1 MAFKL
6 GAEGQLPQIDIVPPQ
21 PLNLAGISSAGD
33 ANVGGVLYGAYCS
46 VCHGPMAMSAG
57 PLPDLRYSPMLLTD
71 AAFHSIVLDG
81 SLLSQG
87 MPGFSADIGAAEVES
102 IRAYL
107 LQLAGQVQ

>member
-1 MAFKL
+1 
-6 GAEGQLPQIDIVPPQ
+6 
-21 PLNLAGISSAGD
+21 
-33 ANVGGVLYGAYCS
+33 
-46 VCHGPMAMSAG
+46 
-57 PLPDLRYSPMLLTD
+57 MLLTD